1 MQKVSGL
8 TLIRTFKVV
17 QSKNFNE
24 MKFHENTGCC
34 LASGARI
41 KVETD
46 SFTNWNEN
54 FEKTERF
61 SPLDRFFLFL
71 KKLFKFSP
79 YTMSRFFSPRILH
92 NIHYIFLRYLL
103 LLEYKRRLNSYRKI
117 HAHVGPTEKG
127 SQNCLLRSK
136 RSTGEGLSCA
146 WRQRFAHKKFHFA
159 CQCPLKS
166 FFLHLSRRR
175 GDWPKSLW

>member
-24 MKFHENTGCC
+24 MRFHEYTGCC
-34 LASGARI
+34 LASGTRI

-46 SFTNWNEN
+46 SFPTWNEN

-61 SPLDRFFLFL
+61 SSLDRVFSIFQEVVQVFTLYDVKFF
-71 KKLFKFSP
+71 P
-79 YTMSRFFSPRILH
+79 PRILH
-92 NIHYIFLRYLL
+92 TIHYIFLRYLL
-103 LLEYKRRLNSYRKI
+103 LLEYKGKLNSYRKI

-136 RSTGEGLSCA
+136 RSTWEGLSCA

-175 GDWPKSLW
+175 RNWPKSLW